1 MSETMK
7 PWRTPPTEEEW
18 DNLWKSQADGFS
30 ETERPDGASNMQTL
44 KTKTKKEKED
54 K

>member
-1 MSETMK
+1 MPNESMK
-7 PWRTPPTEEEW
+7 PWGTPPTQEEW

-30 ETERPDGASNMQTL
+30 ETERPDRASNTQTQ
-44 KTKTKKEKED
+44 KTDNKEKE